1 MKMLFT
7 YELFS
12 AESAPNTGLCFLVPT
27 KKSVLSAMYFKWD
40 WEEAGGEARFVPVY
54 WSMKCSVV

>member
-12 AESAPNTGLCFLVPT
+12 AESAPNTGLCFLVPA

-40 WEEAGGEARFVPVY
+40 WEEVGGEARFLPVY
-54 WSMKCSVV
+54 